1 MISKN
6 MSLYNQRSSISSNI
20 IIEHMIKKIGN
31 DINIKYKPDDV
42 DISTM
47 TITCRLDVSFNI
59 TNIGKYVELDENGI
73 VEIVPPLPQPIRSL
87 LQKSDVFKRRIKK
100 RFYNQISMYIF
111 TKKDKIVNAKLF
123 SNGSIQMTGCKS
135 VEGIIEAIRKI
146 IEALSRQIGAI
157 NYEKNV
163 VEDIIFVS
171 DTNHFS
177 LDKVRDFNIA
187 MINSNFNIGFN
198 INRTK
203 LFDIINENKE
213 IDGSYDPI
221 MHAGVNIRYHGND
234 RDVSIFVFESGS
246 IVITGAINCKHIYD
260 AYNFIN
266 KFLLE
271 NYREIVMTEPLSAN
285 TIAEYL
291 QKALSL

>member
-1 MISKN
+1 MIYEN
-6 MSLYNQRSSISSNI
+6 ISHYHMKTTKI
-20 IIEHMIKKIGN
+20 VEHMIRKIGN

-47 TITCRLDVSFNI
+47 TITCRMDISFDI
-59 TNIGKYVELDENGI
+59 KNIGKYVELDENGI
-73 VEIVPPLPQPIRSL
+73 IEIIPPLPYPIRSL
-87 LQKSDVFKRRIKK
+87 IQKSDIFKRRIKK
-100 RFYNQISMYIF
+100 RFYNQISMYIS
-111 TKKDKIVNAKLF
+111 TKKDRVINAKLF

-135 VEGIIEAIRKI
+135 VEGIIEAIHNI
-146 IEALSRQIGAI
+146 IKALSKQIGVI
-157 NYEKNV
+157 NYKKNIV
-163 VEDIIFVS
+163 KDVTFVS
-171 DTNHFS
+171 DINNFS
-177 LDKVRDFNIA
+177 LDKVYDFNIA

-198 INRTK
+198 INRTR
-203 LFDIINENKE
+203 LFDVINRDKT

-266 KFLLE
+266 KFLLV
-271 NYREIVMTEPLSAN
+271 NYREIVMTEPLSAD
-285 TIAEYL
+285 TIIEYL
-291 QKALSL
+291 KTSL